1 MHGDS
6 ADPAGYGAGDGSPLD
21 LDLDRLARD
30 CDVAGGQLAVHH
42 HGVLETWEFGEE
54 EPGAGRPVHSA
65 TAFPYGS
72 TTKVCTATSV
82 LQLVGDGDLDLDRP
96 VREWLPEAGTVP
108 EARRDHPALAATL
121 RQLLSHTAGLPSD
134 HDDADASSL
143 RRWLT
148 GFLAAP
154 ADARPA
160 PGTFSYSNVGYGIA
174 GRVVESV
181 TGLPWYEAVRDYLL
195 RPLGTAITALPA
207 EPGSLPAGG
216 LAGSA
221 ADLVRLGLLHIAE
234 PGRPDLADPAALGRR
249 PGPRP
254 APTRSGWPT
263 AGARAWATS
272 APRRTAGSAT
282 TARWTAPP
290 VTCGSTPARHR
301 HRADHQLPDRAGPVG
316 RRGRRTAGR
325 GHRRRRVPPRT
336 PPSLAQEAPRRRG
349 GLRGLHGHLPQRRPG
364 RDGRPRRPAPRTGTP
379 GRGRELAE
387 PLARRTFAAR
397 GPGPSSGASPSTRA
411 PARSTPSSTAAA
423 PSCGTRAAPTA
434 HGRTNPDG
442 GRHTSPTPTALY
454 GVSA

>member
-234 PGRPDLADPAALGRR
+234 PGRPDLADPAALGE
-249 PGPRP
+249 
-254 APTRSGWPT
+254 ATRPT
-263 AGARAWATS
+263 AGADPFGLADGWGPGLGHFGPAEDRWLGHDGTLDGATCHLRIH
-272 APRRTAGSAT
+272 PRRGTVIALTTNSPTGQALWDAVVGALRDAGIDVGVY
-282 TARWTAPP
+282 RPAP
-290 VTCGSTPARHR
+290 
-301 HRADHQLPDRAGPVG
+301 
-316 RRGRRTAGR
+316 
-325 GHRRRRVPPRT
+325 
-336 PPSLAQEAPRRRG
+336 PPSLAQGGAPAG
-349 GLRGLHGHLPQRRPG
+349 AAAFA
-364 RDGRPRRPAPRTGTP
+364 DCTGTYRNGDLAVTVGLDGPHLVLELP
-379 GRGRELAE
+379 GGARELAE

-397 GPGPSSGASPSTRA
+397 GAGAFLGRFAVDARTGAVHALQYSGRTLLRDTG
-411 PARSTPSSTAAA
+411 R
-423 PSCGTRAAPTA
+423 A
-434 HGRTNPDG
+434 HGARP
-442 GRHTSPTPTALY
+442 H
-454 GVSA
+454 